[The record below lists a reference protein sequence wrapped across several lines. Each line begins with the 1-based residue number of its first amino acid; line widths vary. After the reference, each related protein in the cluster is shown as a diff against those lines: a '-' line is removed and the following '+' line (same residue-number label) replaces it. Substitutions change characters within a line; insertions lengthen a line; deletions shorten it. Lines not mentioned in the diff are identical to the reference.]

1 MFFYVNCRSGAR
13 TELNCVSVPPPL
25 ADVWD
30 ALNYGQVVYAIKT
43 RSGQVYLKLKKNY
56 GDMSALEVRPFSSR
70 LWAF

>member
-1 MFFYVNCRSGAR
+1 MPCGG
-13 TELNCVSVPPPL
+13 

-56 GDMSALEVRPFSSR
+56 GDMTALEVGYARKHLPWCS
-70 LWAF
+70 L

>member
-1 MFFYVNCRSGAR
+1 MPCGG
-13 TELNCVSVPPPL
+13 

-56 GDMSALEVRPFSSR
+56 GDMTALEVG
-70 LWAF
+70 